1 MALPVC
7 VWKKILKGAV
17 FKNRQAVG
25 AGMAARALY
34 FDIDWC
40 GVRFVKGLAIDR
52 RETTRAAAMSPTR

>member
-1 MALPVC
+1 ME
-7 VWKKILKGAV
+7 GAV

-40 GVRFVKGLAIDR
+40 EVRFMKGLAIDR